1 MEWSQTY
8 PGCTSMVPAARAF
21 VRGML
26 SDSPRQRDAELIA
39 SELVGNSMRH
49 TPSGDGGEVTVTVA
63 VEPGRARIAVHDAG
77 AGDWQSIPGLPSDE
91 DDHGRG
97 LLIVYQT
104 ADKVGHDVSEDG
116 QTMWAELAWSAE
128 T

>member
-26 SDSPRQRDAELIA
+26 RDTPRLRDAELVATELA
-39 SELVGNSMRH
+39 SNAIRH
-49 TPSGDGGEVTVTVA
+49 TPSGDGGEFTVTVE
-63 VEPGRARIAVHDAG
+63 VEPGHARIAVHDAG
-77 AGDWQSIPGLPSDE
+77 NGDWESLPGVPSDE

-97 LLIVYQT
+97 LLIVYRT
-104 ADKVGHDVSEDG
+104 ADKIGHDVTEDG
-116 QTMWAELAWSAE
+116 QVLWAELAWGDGS
-128 T
+128 